1 MAHIK
6 MFAAALCASTALVV
20 ATPVWAQ
27 DAAAAEDEGGIADIV
42 VTAQKRSESAQE
54 VPIAISVFSGD
65 TLAERAVTNVSQLTA
80 VAPNVNFDNGV
91 AFTGSTAVLAASI
104 RGIGSSDFAFNI
116 DPGVGVYVD
125 GIYLARS
132 VGANQDLLDTGRI
145 EVLKGPQ
152 GTLFGR
158 NTIGGAVSIVTRDP
172 SEEFQARG
180 DVTFG
185 RFNMF
190 EARGAVDVP
199 ISDSLTSLIT
209 FDVRNGGAYAKRVPF
224 PSG

>member
-1 MAHIK
+1 MSEVKKFCGLLMAS
-6 MFAAALCASTALVV
+6 AAAVLASPAL
-20 ATPVWAQ
+20 AQ
-27 DAAAAEDEGGIADIV
+27 SGGQSGSGQSEVTIQDIV
-42 VTAQKRSESAQE
+42 VTAQKRVESAQS
-54 VPIAISVFSGD
+54 VPIAISVFSGKAL
-65 TLAERAVTNVSQLTA
+65 TERAVGNVSQLTA

-172 SEEFQARG
+172 ATEFRVQG
-180 DVTFG
+180 DITKG
-185 RFNMF
+185 RFEMT
-190 EARGAVDVP
+190 EARGSVDIP
-199 ISDSLTSLIT
+199 ITDRLSSLVT
-209 FDVRNGGAYAKRVPF
+209 FDVKTSQGYRCV
-224 PSG
+224 

>member
-1 MAHIK
+1 MSDRKKFVGYLMATC
-6 MFAAALCASTALVV
+6 MLAASAPAFAQQAN
-20 ATPVWAQ
+20 
-27 DAAAAEDEGGIADIV
+27 AETDGGIQDIV
-42 VTAQKRSESAQE
+42 VTAQKRVESAQT
-54 VPIAISVFSGD
+54 VPIAISVFSGSA
-65 TLAERAVTNVSQLTA
+65 LSERAVSNVSQLTA

-172 SEEFQARG
+172 ANEFRVQG
-180 DVTFG
+180 DFTAG

-190 EARGAVDVP
+190 EGRGAIDVP
-199 ISDSLTSLIT
+199 L
-209 FDVRNGGAYAKRVPF
+209 
-224 PSG
+224 